1 MKKYL
6 ILILI
11 MLLVVPIVF
20 SSDFEVTITPVKD
33 KIYKEEDALFNVTIT
48 NNEETEQKFK
58 FKTNVLW
65 NIMSEPLSDYFSG
78 MVVQPG
84 SSKTTLLKLSPPVY
98 TNIGPQKLDL
108 EITSTSDDYS
118 EINEITVYIQ
128 STAYGYQGYM
138 PYIVTTLFVDPIKW
152 DPREKLTAK
161 VKLKNT
167 NILNLSN
174 VVIDLTTQN
183 GLMHKKREISLNPL
197 EERTEIFIISLSPQ
211 IAPGDDV
218 IVVEVSSNGEVFP
231 PDFVNIEIVSYSN
244 FDKIKNVEE
253 GFLKT
258 KSIIEIFNDG
268 NDVGSELYKVQ
279 TSLFRSIFT
288 YTTPRAKTMRE
299 DGNTYLVWELV
310 LNPSEKI
317 TITYNENY
325 RSLLALVIIIS
336 LIIYLYFLMRSEVV
350 IKKNAEVL
358 KMEEGGISKI
368 KITLNVRNRS
378 KNKLEHIK
386 LIEKIPK
393 IAELIKEDYVGTLK
407 PSKILTH
414 DVKGTL
420 LKWNIDALEGF
431 EERMITYK
439 IVSKLSILGTFVI
452 SPSVAKFKNTKGKIT
467 ITHSNSYK
475 LNI

>member
-1 MKKYL
+1 ML
-6 ILILI
+6 V

-20 SSDFEVTITPVKD
+20 SSDFDVTVTPVKD
-33 KIYKEEDALFNVTIT
+33 KIFKEEEALFNVTVT
-48 NNEETEQKFK
+48 NNGEGEEKFK
-58 FKTNVLW
+58 FKTDVLW
-65 NIMSEPLSDYFSG
+65 DMMSEPLSDYFSG
-78 MVVQPG
+78 MVVPAG
-84 SSKTTLLKLSPPVY
+84 SSKTTLLKLSPPIY
-98 TNIGPQKLDL
+98 TSIGPQKLDL
-108 EITSTSDDYS
+108 EVTSTSDDDT
-118 EINEITVYIQ
+118 EVIAITIYIQ
-128 STAYGYQGYM
+128 STAYHQGYM

-152 DPREKLTAK
+152 DPRNKLTAK

-174 VVIDLTTQN
+174 VMIDLTTQN
-183 GLMHKKREISLNPL
+183 GLMHKKREISLDPL

-211 IAPGDDV
+211 ITPGKDV
-218 IVVEVSSNGEVFP
+218 IVAEVRSNGEIFP
-231 PDFVNIEIVSYSN
+231 PDLVNIEIVSYSN
-244 FDKIKNVEE
+244 FDKEESLEE

-258 KSIIEIFNDG
+258 KTSVEILNDG

-288 YTTPRAKTMRE
+288 YTSPRAKTMRE
-299 DGNTYLVWELV
+299 DGKTYLVWELV
-310 LNPSEKI
+310 LEPSEKI
-317 TITYNENY
+317 TIEYSENY
-325 RSLLALVIIIS
+325 RSLLALIIIVS
-336 LIIYLYFLMRSEVV
+336 VIIYLYFLMRSQVV
-350 IKKNAEVL
+350 ITKKAEVL
-358 KMEEGGISKI
+358 KTEEGGISKI
-368 KITLNVRNRS
+368 KITLNVKNRS

-393 IAELIKEDYVGTLK
+393 IAGLIKEDYVGTLR

-420 LKWNIDALEGF
+420 LKWNIDSLEGF

-467 ITHSNSYK
+467 ITHSNNYK